1 MHTYMLTV
9 PIITIPNTTAADAAP
24 NNRNKKVIFK
34 ICTPFTNCVSEIN
47 NTQVDNAL
55 DIDVVMSMWNSIGY
69 SDIYSK
75 KIVSLWQYYR
85 DEPTLGAFDNIIDF
99 PADNNDCISF
109 KFKQK
114 TTGPKENDDTKI
126 SK

>member
-1 MHTYMLTV
+1 MHTYLLTV
-9 PIITIPNTTAADAAP
+9 PVITIPNTTAADAAP

-75 KIVSLWQYYR
+75 KNS
-85 DEPTLGAFDNIIDF
+85 
-99 PADNNDCISF
+99 
-109 KFKQK
+109 KFMAILQR
-114 TTGPKENDDTKI
+114 
-126 SK
+126 